1 MIGLYAVRGT
11 RLPAVPSVLSNRNV
25 SNRALRTAH
34 RSVQ

>member
-11 RLPAVPSVLSNRNV
+11 RLPPVPSVLPNRNV
-25 SNRALRTAH
+25 SNRGLRTAH